1 MKTSQ
6 IDYGNDMDN
15 LGTLGQMVDD
25 LGIED
30 PDEMVG
36 FSLPDGAKKGQEIE
50 EKKTPALSSKI
61 LDL

>member
-1 MKTSQ
+1 M
-6 IDYGNDMDN
+6 DYGNDLDN
-15 LGTLGQMVDD
+15 LGTLGQMPDD
-25 LGIED
+25 LGLDD

-50 EKKTPALSSKI
+50 EKKIPALTSKI